1 MPARD
6 PQSAAFPSLRSMH
19 VETRRVVAHAAR
31 TGELPQN
38 RCRYRI
44 NRMDSAVAVARTASA
59 GNSGPSTPGGSCIIG
74 HLKATRR
81 RVRGDRDSEVSSF
94 SYQLRR
100 SCSLSDAHVG
110 GGMINT
116 TIKK

>member
-94 SYQLRR
+94 SSQLRR
-100 SCSLSDAHVG
+100 SCSSGDTSTEEEPEEAAA
-110 GGMINT
+110 
-116 TIKK
+116 